1 MAKKRKSNQS
11 RQAKKHE
18 AELRRRA
25 AAAERRREAHVR
37 LVFDR
42 QGDPRFIQQE
52 RTETGRTLSW
62 SRESETGKQ
71 MQEAL
76 QGQLD
81 AFTAKFG
88 REPGPEDPIF
98 FDPNCDEPVPMRP
111 ESEAQNWAEL
121 YLVAEE
127 AGLDPAYIRA
137 WEELGYIV
145 TEMNQHLFSAQEVE
159 EYLQAVRRFDTQPG
173 GEDDFID
180 EDLTGDVFD
189 DVGRDLELAVAQT
202 LLAEGADAPA
212 LRFLDN
218 LMESLGDS
226 VDAEEIGEV
235 VTAVHACLLGWLVG
249 ARETGIAAES
259 AVAWVKAN
267 LSEDAAA
274 ATERV
279 SGLIGFP
286 LAPDLTVSQVLDE
299 LGPLAIA
306 AMIWLAAG
314 VAASAGAGD
323 ANWLRQFDTW

>member
-1 MAKKRKSNQS
+1 
-11 RQAKKHE
+11 
-18 AELRRRA
+18 
-25 AAAERRREAHVR
+25 
-37 LVFDR
+37 
-42 QGDPRFIQQE
+42 
-52 RTETGRTLSW
+52 
-62 SRESETGKQ
+62 

-88 REPGPEDPIF
+88 REPGPEDPVF
-98 FDPNCDEPVPMRP
+98 FDPNCDEPIPMRP

-121 YLVAEE
+121 YRVAEE

-159 EYLQAVRRFDTQPG
+159 AYFEAVRRFDTQPG
-173 GEDDFID
+173 EDGDLID
-180 EDLTGDVFD
+180 EDLTGHVLD
-189 DVGRDLELAVAQT
+189 DVGQGLELVVAQT

-218 LMESLGDS
+218 LMESLGD
-226 VDAEEIGEV
+226 DGDTEELEDV
-235 VTAVHACLLGWLVG
+235 VTAVHACLFGWLVG
-249 ARETGIAAES
+249 ARDAGIASDS

-267 LSEDAAA
+267 LSEGAAA

-279 SGLIGFP
+279 SGLIGYT
-286 LAPDLTVSQVLDE
+286 LAPDLTVSEVLDE
-299 LGPLAIA
+299 LGPLATA

-314 VAASAGAGD
+314 IAASAAAGD
-323 ANWLRQFDTW
+323 ANWLRQFDSW